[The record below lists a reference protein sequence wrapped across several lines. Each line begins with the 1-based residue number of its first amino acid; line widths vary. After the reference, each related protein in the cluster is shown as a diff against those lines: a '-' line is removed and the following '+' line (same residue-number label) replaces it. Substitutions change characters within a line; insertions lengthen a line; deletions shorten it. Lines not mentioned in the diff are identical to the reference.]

1 MENNFVLK
9 EIHLAN
15 QKNRDAS
22 VKFIS
27 LTREP
32 EPTFQYNKKS
42 IKNARLLINNEE
54 TNDDKLVEKYKKN
67 LAEKIINEDVD
78 IDINFAGKFIGDID
92 QIYFN
97 SKSEILYHPPKIME
111 VLFNNKGEEIK
122 KQDPKEIT
130 SNVRDDSP
138 PIKWTGKFFKREEVL
153 KKFVINKSIQ
163 LRHIDGLTYEF
174 LFEMAKTLDDQK
186 SLILL
191 GGGSTG
197 KDPLIFQSNGSPY
210 RGFLDGRI
218 KGKEYKLILR
228 LSNLELRGI

>member
-111 VLFNNKGEEIK
+111 VLFNNKGEE
-122 KQDPKEIT
+122 
-130 SNVRDDSP
+130 SS
-138 PIKWTGKFFKREEVL
+138 
-153 KKFVINKSIQ
+153 
-163 LRHIDGLTYEF
+163 
-174 LFEMAKTLDDQK
+174 
-186 SLILL
+186 
-191 GGGSTG
+191 
-197 KDPLIFQSNGSPY
+197 
-210 RGFLDGRI
+210 I
-218 KGKEYKLILR
+218 KGQ
-228 LSNLELRGI
+228 